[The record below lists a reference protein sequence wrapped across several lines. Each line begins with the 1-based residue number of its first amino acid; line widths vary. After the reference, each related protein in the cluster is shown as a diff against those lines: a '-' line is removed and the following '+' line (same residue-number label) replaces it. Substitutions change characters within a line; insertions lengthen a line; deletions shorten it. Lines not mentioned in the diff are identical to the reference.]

1 MYWNDT
7 SYLCIH
13 GFNRVD
19 AGRKWNSLALN
30 VLNDDP
36 SNRTLAIRYFRD
48 MGIWNKNMTGV
59 CKVVS
64 ISKFV
69 INELCR
75 RRSAHSGTYSY
86 NLHSWLVSHTLRNVR
101 AGFADDVLQL
111 SDMLDTCRPSSF
123 TSILRSNENIC
134 ELVIQFSV
142 NLHKYWTDVMKYSR
156 ILSFLLQ
163 TEISCNYLR
172 KY

>member
-1 MYWNDT
+1 MATCSCPCVKLRPVIYWNDT

-13 GFNRVD
+13 GINTVD
-19 AGRKWNSLALN
+19 AGIKWNLLALN

-75 RRSAHSGTYSY
+75 RSSAHSGTRSY
-86 NLHSWLVSHTLRNVR
+86 NLHPWLGSHTLRNVR
-101 AGFADDVLQL
+101 AGFADDLLQV
-111 SDMLDTCRPSSF
+111 SDMLDTWRPSSL
-123 TSILRSNENIC
+123 TSILRSNENKC

-142 NLHKYWTDVMKYSR
+142 NL
-156 ILSFLLQ
+156 
-163 TEISCNYLR
+163 R
-172 KY
+172 K